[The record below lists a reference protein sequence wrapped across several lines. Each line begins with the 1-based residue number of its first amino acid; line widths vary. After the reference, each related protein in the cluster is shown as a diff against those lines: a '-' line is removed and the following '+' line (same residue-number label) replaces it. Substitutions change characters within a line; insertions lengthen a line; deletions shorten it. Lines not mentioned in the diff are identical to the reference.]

1 VTTFELLPAI
11 DLRGGRVV
19 RLRHGDFGQETA
31 YGDDP
36 VAVALDFAEA
46 GASWLHVVDLD
57 GARAGE
63 QRQLSLIAGVV
74 AEVRGR
80 VRVEVGGGLRTGEA
94 VAGMLATGAARAVVG
109 TAALQ
114 DPGFAARLVAA
125 HGRDRIVASIDVR
138 DGLAVGDGWRAGA
151 PGVPAAEAVTALAAA
166 GVETFEV
173 TAVARDGL
181 LAGPDLALLRSLV
194 ALGKGRIIA
203 SGGVASIEDVIATRS
218 AGCAGAIVG
227 RALYEGRI
235 DLRALIARL
244 GAPEREA
251 DLR

>member
-19 RLRHGDFGQETA
+19 RLLQGDFGRETA

-36 VAVALDFAEA
+36 VAVAQDFAAA
-46 GASWLHVVDLD
+46 GATWLHVVDLD

-63 QRQLSLIAGVV
+63 QRQLGLVAGIV
-74 AEVRGR
+74 ADVRGR
-80 VRVEVGGGLRTGEA
+80 VRVEIGGGLRTEEA
-94 VAGMLATGAARAVVG
+94 VAGVLETGAARAVVG
-109 TAALQ
+109 TAALR
-114 DPGFAARLVAA
+114 DPEFAARLVAA
-125 HGRDRIVASIDVR
+125 HGAGRIVASIDVR
-138 DGLAVGDGWRAGA
+138 DGMAVGDGWKAGA
-151 PGVPAAEAVTALAAA
+151 AGVPAAEAVAALARA

-181 LAGPDLALLRSLV
+181 LGGPDLALLRSLV
-194 ALGKGRIIA
+194 VLGRGRIIA
-203 SGGVASIEDVIATRS
+203 SGGVASIQDVLATRS

-235 DLRALIARL
+235 DLRELVARL
-244 GAPEREA
+244 GLPEW
-251 DLR
+251 DVTQH